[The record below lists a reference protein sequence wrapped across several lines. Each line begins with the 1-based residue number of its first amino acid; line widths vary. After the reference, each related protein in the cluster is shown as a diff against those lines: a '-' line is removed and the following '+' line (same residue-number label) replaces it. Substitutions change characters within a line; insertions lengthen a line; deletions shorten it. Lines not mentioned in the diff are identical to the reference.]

1 MVSKLVKTKNELKQ
15 YITYLKKIIILF
27 KKCIT
32 DTLECVGNFSKIESD
47 LAVLKVYLS
56 KFKRK
61 LNKRKSS
68 NRYVQWEEVESCF
81 SKRIKSGIITNINK
95 LFCSHTE
102 TTETFCDQS
111 KCCFAGVFI
120 KPQNAETSIKHF
132 VTKNEIIIDNNTNLK
147 EWYKKYVN
155 DKILVKFEEFQEKV
169 SGWALLEILHLKVN
183 INEYNPI
190 GVGVS
195 TFIDLPPFVRNSKS
209 VTNIK
214 NNDPYCFL
222 WSVVCAL
229 YPAPKDKNVSRVS
242 SYPHFSKV
250 LKLGNIK
257 FPITLKDIPNF
268 EQLNGLAIN
277 VFTVVDKEV
286 APLLLS
292 KSNCSPRINLLML
305 SCNNFNTEDSSD
317 SYDNITTYYHF
328 AYIQNLSRLTNMRTR
343 KNKKWFCERCLNHFC
358 TQSKLQN
365 HLEDC
370 RNMNDTRIVLPTNDN
385 NIMKFKNF
393 KYKQIV
399 PFVIYADL
407 ESILVGFDD
416 TKNGN
421 TERYQKHEAFS
432 IAYYLKC
439 SYDDSLSKFRLYTGS
454 DCQDWFAKELHRTAL
469 ELNYIFNNPKPMT
482 PLDSEERQC
491 FSSALT
497 CHICERPFDSNN
509 SNKVM
514 DHDHFTGKFRGA
526 AHNGCKLNYYRKSHA
541 IPVVFHNMTGYDCH
555 FILLSETIINLLP
568 LNNEKY
574 ISFTKYVSGTNIN
587 FRFIDSFRFM
597 SSSLSKLSSYLDN
610 NQKLVTRKYFSDDS
624 KFELVTRKGVFPKI
638 HNETITDADYSHAC
652 HVWQS
657 FQIKNLQEYAE
668 LYLKTDVLLLTDVFE
683 NFRNM
688 CMKTYKLDA
697 LHYYTAPGLAFDAML
712 KITNVNLELIT
723 DIEIATFIQ
732 KGIRGGISQCCNRY
746 GEANNPY
753 MGKHY
758 KPDVVMSY
766 LMYYDINNL
775 YGAAMSKHLPYG
787 GFEWVPIE
795 NIYHED
801 ILNQPDDSDY
811 GYILE
816 VDLNYPADLFS
827 LHKDLQ
833 LCPEHLAPPTSNS
846 EMKKLLTTLCL
857 KFKQAPWIK
866 TYIDLNTELRT
877 RSRNEFEK
885 NFFKLMNNSPYGKT
899 IENVKRY
906 RDIKLVTRW
915 SGRYGARCSDHR
927 NEEIESMAILDI
939 SKTFLYDFHYNYIKQ
954 QFNDKAK
961 LLYCDTDSLV
971 YHFFIDDIY
980 HHMKKDI
987 FRYDTSDYSENN
999 QFGMPRKNKKVLGL
1013 MKDEN
1018 NGKIMTHFIGLRS
1031 KMYTFKVMSTITEN
1045 DWIVSKKAKGIQR
1058 SALKEITFDDYYK
1071 CLMDRRQVEIQ
1082 QNFITTSKHNVYT
1095 ASQKKVALSPYDD
1108 KRMVN
1113 YLYTDTLPWAAKK
1126 AKQRIVPSPVNT
1138 KTHQPSRIRSN
1149 ISKQLLG
1156 STWGTVH
1163 CDGAKSF
1170 FASVKSP

>member
-56 KFKRK
+56 KLKRK

-81 SKRIKSGIITNINK
+81 SKRIKSGIITNINVK
-95 LFCSHTE
+95 DPILFLEKAFRSFSVHIRK
-102 TTETFCDQS
+102 QLKHS
-111 KCCFAGVFI
+111 VI
-120 KPQNAETSIKHF
+120 K
-132 VTKNEIIIDNNTNLK
+132 
-147 EWYKKYVN
+147 YKKYVN

-491 FSSALT
+491 FSTALT

-509 SNKVM
+509 SNKV
-514 DHDHFTGKFRGA
+514 TG
-526 AHNGCKLNYYRKSHA
+526 S
-541 IPVVFHNMTGYDCH
+541 
-555 FILLSETIINLLP
+555 
-568 LNNEKY
+568 
-574 ISFTKYVSGTNIN
+574 
-587 FRFIDSFRFM
+587 
-597 SSSLSKLSSYLDN
+597 
-610 NQKLVTRKYFSDDS
+610 
-624 KFELVTRKGVFPKI
+624 
-638 HNETITDADYSHAC
+638 
-652 HVWQS
+652 
-657 FQIKNLQEYAE
+657 
-668 LYLKTDVLLLTDVFE
+668 
-683 NFRNM
+683 
-688 CMKTYKLDA
+688 
-697 LHYYTAPGLAFDAML
+697 
-712 KITNVNLELIT
+712 
-723 DIEIATFIQ
+723 
-732 KGIRGGISQCCNRY
+732 
-746 GEANNPY
+746 
-753 MGKHY
+753 
-758 KPDVVMSY
+758 
-766 LMYYDINNL
+766 
-775 YGAAMSKHLPYG
+775 
-787 GFEWVPIE
+787 
-795 NIYHED
+795 
-801 ILNQPDDSDY
+801 
-811 GYILE
+811 
-816 VDLNYPADLFS
+816 
-827 LHKDLQ
+827 
-833 LCPEHLAPPTSNS
+833 
-846 EMKKLLTTLCL
+846 
-857 KFKQAPWIK
+857 
-866 TYIDLNTELRT
+866 
-877 RSRNEFEK
+877 
-885 NFFKLMNNSPYGKT
+885 
-899 IENVKRY
+899 
-906 RDIKLVTRW
+906 
-915 SGRYGARCSDHR
+915 
-927 NEEIESMAILDI
+927 
-939 SKTFLYDFHYNYIKQ
+939 
-954 QFNDKAK
+954 
-961 LLYCDTDSLV
+961 
-971 YHFFIDDIY
+971 
-980 HHMKKDI
+980 
-987 FRYDTSDYSENN
+987 
-999 QFGMPRKNKKVLGL
+999 
-1013 MKDEN
+1013 
-1018 NGKIMTHFIGLRS
+1018 
-1031 KMYTFKVMSTITEN
+1031 
-1045 DWIVSKKAKGIQR
+1045 
-1058 SALKEITFDDYYK
+1058 
-1071 CLMDRRQVEIQ
+1071 
-1082 QNFITTSKHNVYT
+1082 
-1095 ASQKKVALSPYDD
+1095 
-1108 KRMVN
+1108 
-1113 YLYTDTLPWAAKK
+1113 
-1126 AKQRIVPSPVNT
+1126 
-1138 KTHQPSRIRSN
+1138 
-1149 ISKQLLG
+1149 
-1156 STWGTVH
+1156 
-1163 CDGAKSF
+1163 
-1170 FASVKSP
+1170 

>member
-1 MVSKLVKTKNELKQ
+1 MNNSPYGMAILDISKTFLYDFHYNYIKQQFNDKAKLLYCDTDSLVYHFFIDDIYHHMKKDISRFDTSDYSENNQFGMPRKNKKVLGLMKDENNGKIMTHFIGLRSKMYTFKVMSTITENDWIVSKKAKGIQRSALKE
-15 YITYLKKIIILF
+15 ITFDDYYKCLMDRRQVEIQQNFITTSKHNVYTASQKKVALSPYDDKRMVNYLY
-27 KKCIT
+27 T
-32 DTLECVGNFSKIESD
+32 DTLPRNQLQKRRNKGLYLHQSTQKPHQTQSVYALTYQNSYLAIMVKTHVTPEQAAYEEQLGRLSRQPIVRYNLLRLYSVGSERNQLSKND
-47 LAVLKVYLS
+47 LARLFLKTPEVKEVPAYEFIKSSVKDDVVLVKGLEKKKRLERFISNRLIDMIKSALTYKDHLQVYLS
-56 KFKRK
+56 KLKRK

-81 SKRIKSGIITNINK
+81 SKRIKSGIITNINVK
-95 LFCSHTE
+95 DPILFLEKAFRSFSVHIRK
-102 TTETFCDQS
+102 QLKHS
-111 KCCFAGVFI
+111 VIKVNVVFAGVFI

-132 VTKNEIIIDNNTNLK
+132 VTKNEIIDNNNTNLK

-155 DKILVKFEEFQEKV
+155 DKILVKFEEFQEKDR
-169 SGWALLEILHLKVN
+169 
-183 INEYNPI
+183 
-190 GVGVS
+190 VGVS

-292 KSNCSPRINLLML
+292 KSNFSPRINLLML

-317 SYDNITTYYHF
+317 SDDNITTYYHF

-587 FRFIDSFRFM
+587 FRFIDPFRFM

-624 KFELVTRKGVFPKI
+624 KFELVTRKGVFPYEYLDCWEKLSEESLPPQSNFFSKI

-732 KGIRGGISQCCNRY
+732 KGIREVFHN
-746 GEANNPY
+746 
-753 MGKHY
+753 
-758 KPDVVMSY
+758 VVI
-766 LMYYDINNL
+766 DT
-775 YGAAMSKHLPYG
+775 AK
-787 GFEWVPIE
+787 
-795 NIYHED
+795 
-801 ILNQPDDSDY
+801 
-811 GYILE
+811 
-816 VDLNYPADLFS
+816 
-827 LHKDLQ
+827 
-833 LCPEHLAPPTSNS
+833 
-846 EMKKLLTTLCL
+846 LTTHT
-857 KFKQAPWIK
+857 W
-866 TYIDLNTELRT
+866 
-877 RSRNEFEK
+877 
-885 NFFKLMNNSPYGKT
+885 
-899 IENVKRY
+899 
-906 RDIKLVTRW
+906 
-915 SGRYGARCSDHR
+915 
-927 NEEIESMAILDI
+927 ES
-939 SKTFLYDFHYNYIKQ
+939 
-954 QFNDKAK
+954 
-961 LLYCDTDSLV
+961 
-971 YHFFIDDIY
+971 
-980 HHMKKDI
+980 
-987 FRYDTSDYSENN
+987 
-999 QFGMPRKNKKVLGL
+999 
-1013 MKDEN
+1013 
-1018 NGKIMTHFIGLRS
+1018 
-1031 KMYTFKVMSTITEN
+1031 
-1045 DWIVSKKAKGIQR
+1045 
-1058 SALKEITFDDYYK
+1058 
-1071 CLMDRRQVEIQ
+1071 
-1082 QNFITTSKHNVYT
+1082 TTN
-1095 ASQKKVALSPYDD
+1095 L
-1108 KRMVN
+1108 
-1113 YLYTDTLPWAAKK
+1113 TL
-1126 AKQRIVPSPVNT
+1126 
-1138 KTHQPSRIRSN
+1138 
-1149 ISKQLLG
+1149 
-1156 STWGTVH
+1156 
-1163 CDGAKSF
+1163 
-1170 FASVKSP
+1170 

>member
-1 MVSKLVKTKNELKQ
+1 MNNSPYGMAILDISKTFLYDFHYNYIKQQFNDKAKLLYCDTDSLVYHFFIDDIYHHMKKDIFRYDTSDYSENNQFGMPRKNKKVLGLMKDENNGKIMTHFIGLRSKMYTFKVMSTITENDWIVSKKAKGIQRSALKEITFDDYYKCLMDRRQVEIQQNFITTSKRNVYTASQKKVALSPYDDKRMEEPAAKKAKQRIVPSPVNTKTPPDPVVMVKTHVTPEQAAYEEQLGRLSRQPIVRYNLLRLYSVGSERNQLSKNDLARLFLKTPEVKEVPTYRNISDFVRKVYFAYFKLKLGDQDKPWAPHKVCRRCEEDLRLWFKGKKNAFRFGIPMIWREQKNHTTDCYFCSVDVKGFNSKNKRNISYPNLDSAIRPVPHSSEISIPQPPSSLDEYPNELEDEATLSPPDESSSDLSFDEDGRPQ
-15 YITYLKKIIILF
+15 LF
-27 KKCIT
+27 SQGELNDLCIT

-56 KFKRK
+56 KLKRK

-81 SKRIKSGIITNINK
+81 SKRIKSGIITNINVK
-95 LFCSHTE
+95 DPILFLEKAFRSFSVHIRK
-102 TTETFCDQS
+102 QLKHS
-111 KCCFAGVFI
+111 VI
-120 KPQNAETSIKHF
+120 K
-132 VTKNEIIIDNNTNLK
+132 
-147 EWYKKYVN
+147 YKKYVN

-491 FSSALT
+491 FSTALT

-509 SNKVM
+509 SNKV
-514 DHDHFTGKFRGA
+514 TG
-526 AHNGCKLNYYRKSHA
+526 S
-541 IPVVFHNMTGYDCH
+541 
-555 FILLSETIINLLP
+555 
-568 LNNEKY
+568 
-574 ISFTKYVSGTNIN
+574 
-587 FRFIDSFRFM
+587 
-597 SSSLSKLSSYLDN
+597 
-610 NQKLVTRKYFSDDS
+610 
-624 KFELVTRKGVFPKI
+624 
-638 HNETITDADYSHAC
+638 
-652 HVWQS
+652 
-657 FQIKNLQEYAE
+657 
-668 LYLKTDVLLLTDVFE
+668 
-683 NFRNM
+683 
-688 CMKTYKLDA
+688 
-697 LHYYTAPGLAFDAML
+697 
-712 KITNVNLELIT
+712 
-723 DIEIATFIQ
+723 
-732 KGIRGGISQCCNRY
+732 
-746 GEANNPY
+746 
-753 MGKHY
+753 
-758 KPDVVMSY
+758 
-766 LMYYDINNL
+766 
-775 YGAAMSKHLPYG
+775 
-787 GFEWVPIE
+787 
-795 NIYHED
+795 
-801 ILNQPDDSDY
+801 
-811 GYILE
+811 
-816 VDLNYPADLFS
+816 
-827 LHKDLQ
+827 
-833 LCPEHLAPPTSNS
+833 
-846 EMKKLLTTLCL
+846 
-857 KFKQAPWIK
+857 
-866 TYIDLNTELRT
+866 
-877 RSRNEFEK
+877 
-885 NFFKLMNNSPYGKT
+885 
-899 IENVKRY
+899 
-906 RDIKLVTRW
+906 
-915 SGRYGARCSDHR
+915 
-927 NEEIESMAILDI
+927 
-939 SKTFLYDFHYNYIKQ
+939 
-954 QFNDKAK
+954 
-961 LLYCDTDSLV
+961 
-971 YHFFIDDIY
+971 
-980 HHMKKDI
+980 
-987 FRYDTSDYSENN
+987 
-999 QFGMPRKNKKVLGL
+999 
-1013 MKDEN
+1013 
-1018 NGKIMTHFIGLRS
+1018 
-1031 KMYTFKVMSTITEN
+1031 
-1045 DWIVSKKAKGIQR
+1045 
-1058 SALKEITFDDYYK
+1058 
-1071 CLMDRRQVEIQ
+1071 
-1082 QNFITTSKHNVYT
+1082 
-1095 ASQKKVALSPYDD
+1095 
-1108 KRMVN
+1108 
-1113 YLYTDTLPWAAKK
+1113 
-1126 AKQRIVPSPVNT
+1126 
-1138 KTHQPSRIRSN
+1138 
-1149 ISKQLLG
+1149 
-1156 STWGTVH
+1156 
-1163 CDGAKSF
+1163 
-1170 FASVKSP
+1170 